1 MKKLL
6 ALMMLLVCSV
16 CTFSLELKTKET
28 RREDRAAKVKAKE
41 KAKEEKKKQKTAAK
55 EFEGQY
61 LKSTNTFYY
70 VKDKL
75 VLPNKKVTYTLND
88 QTGLIDGI
96 YQFMA
101 EKYGVSD
108 MDLVT
113 FKVSGTVS
121 KDGVLT
127 VSKIRNYR
135 IPEDKLYQN
144 GGYILDGG
152 YAPTT
157 TDTPGVTVQ
166 PQGSPEEVRILDI
179 PSIGPNK

>member
-6 ALMMLLVCSV
+6 VLMMLLVCSV

-28 RREDRAAKVKAKE
+28 RREDRAARAKAKAQAKE
-41 KAKEEKKKQKTAAK
+41 KAKEEKQKQKTAAK

-61 LKSTNTFYY
+61 LKATN
-70 VKDKL
+70 
-75 VLPNKKVTYTLND
+75 TLND

-144 GGYILDGG
+144 GGYIDGG
-152 YAPTT
+152 YIPTT

-166 PQGSPEEVRILDI
+166 PQGSTEEVRILDI